1 MSEPQRDLWGSE
13 SVPPAGRDE
22 RPAAQLPETQPP
34 AAPVRR
40 ASRPSAGLPAP
51 SRPVLKDT
59 HAVVFRGLRIAN
71 IASGRVVPTAD
82 VVAALT
88 ADERSDLLREYARD
102 DVRQIVA
109 KILDQLYTRG
119 IVVSP
124 GRVGAQRYYGVPD
137 VLTKPHAMQLP
148 SNQSRRQRVLL
159 LIRAAV
165 ETTGAPVRAGDVV
178 TFAAGRPEA
187 RDLTRTLIIRDIH
200 NLVRTGDLRVTGEV
214 RGGGVDGSC
223 LYLPADLDPAAYA
236 AHPAPQ
242 TWLEAVAD
250 AVDGCWRDEMAA
262 AAREERRPR
271 PLTTGA
277 VRARLAAMYVGAA
290 ARAVDADG
298 PPPGTP
304 DHVVR
309 LVVENLQEPIMLV
322 GAMQSLA
329 GSATPY
335 LRRVDRGT
343 PQGPK
348 STYTN
353 LWVPFDVPDEA
364 LDVGSAFANDS
375 ERVAEA
381 VRRACQARGVPA
393 VQRRVIEEEIA
404 LDPALRLIGTQT
416 VARYLSDAAKSKVD
430 CGDGT
435 RRARVAPSVRQ
446 VGRVGGEAYYA
457 ATPTA
462 ADSPSDAASDAV
474 SAAASDASV
483 GGNVAGGDVARSG
496 IAAAE
501 AYVAVLQL
509 QVDWRDL
516 AIERRLRRISE
527 ATIPTLI
534 AGRAMLLRDQAVA
547 VLTELAAFDNDP
559 VAARGAVAAG
569 APALRDSAARAVE
582 EAETTV
588 RLVRAGSRQ
597 IGPEVAPL
605 AVDATVPGWTAA
617 ELLPLFRP
625 IYPRAER
632 IEDPIE
638 LVRLLGKAIRRVPN
652 PEFTWRKESAEF
664 LFDRTDALLYAAKQ
678 WGGAECQL
686 MAGLVEPELERLRDV
701 RLVLPALAHRDFSI
715 RMSAVACLAFLWSDD
730 ARSALRHTAL
740 TDSEPGVRR
749 AALWGYGFAGGDDV
763 GALAAEILE
772 TDASALVCALAE
784 QASTGDVD
792 WWRL

>member
-1 MSEPQRDLWGSE
+1 MSEPQRDLWGSD
-13 SVPPAGRDE
+13 SVPPAGRNE
-22 RPAAQLPETQPP
+22 RSEAQPPDTQPSETRSP
-34 AAPVRR
+34 AAPVHR
-40 ASRPSAGLPAP
+40 AGRPSARPPASSP
-51 SRPVLKDT
+51 PVLKET

-71 IASGRVVPTAD
+71 IASGRVVPTTD

-88 ADERSDLLREYARD
+88 AAERADLLRAFARA
-102 DVRQIVA
+102 DVRQVVT
-109 KILDQLYTRG
+109 KILEQLCNRG

-124 GRVGAQRYYGVPD
+124 GRVGAQRYYGVSD
-137 VLTKPHAMQLP
+137 VLTTPHAMQLP
-148 SNQSRRQRVLL
+148 SNQSRRQRVLS

-165 ETTGAPVRAGDVV
+165 EATGAPVRAGDVV

-187 RDLTRTLIIRDIH
+187 RDLTRTLIIRDIQ
-200 NLVRTGDLRVTGEV
+200 NLARTGDLRITGEV

-277 VRARLAAMYVGAA
+277 VRTRLAAMYVAA
-290 ARAVDADG
+290 AAGTADAKG

-329 GSATPY
+329 ASATPY

-364 LDVGSAFANDS
+364 LDVGSAFASDS

-393 VQRRVIEEEIA
+393 VQRRVIEEEVG
-404 LDPALRLIGTQT
+404 LDPALRLVGTQT
-416 VARYLSDAAKSKVD
+416 VARYLSDAAKPHVD

-457 ATPTA
+457 AVPTA
-462 ADSPSDAASDAV
+462 ANATSG
-474 SAAASDASV
+474 AASDASV
-483 GGNVAGGDVARSG
+483 GGTVAAGDVAGSG

-534 AGRAMLLRDQAVA
+534 AGRATLLRDQALG

-559 VAARGAVAAG
+559 VAARGAAAAG
-569 APALRDSAARAVE
+569 ASALRDSAARAVE

-588 RLVRAGSRQ
+588 RRVRASSRQ

-652 PEFTWRKESAEF
+652 PEFTWRQESAEF

-678 WGGAECQL
+678 WGGVECQL

-701 RLVLPALAHRDFSI
+701 RLVLPAAEHPDFSI

-730 ARSALRHTAL
+730 ARTALRRKAL
-740 TDSEPGVRR
+740 TDPEPGVRR
-749 AALWGYGFAGGDDV
+749 AALWGYGFAGGTDV
-763 GALAAEILE
+763 RAVAAEILE
-772 TDASALVCALAE
+772 TDPSALVCGLAE